1 MIDTKE
7 IRKALAL
14 QDLCF
19 VEALRYASM
28 NGYYVDELTGLV
40 CGTAAAP
47 SGCHFEFKD
56 KRGFREVWIVA
67 DQSGEVLLQAVFWD
81 SLEALAAAIHHETDC
96 MDAAKVK

>member
-1 MIDTKE
+1 M
-7 IRKALAL
+7 
-14 QDLCF
+14 CF
-19 VEALRYASM
+19 VEAIGEATM
-28 NGYYVDELTGLV
+28 NGYYVDEWTGLV
-40 CGTAAAP
+40 CSTAAAP

>member
-1 MIDTKE
+1 
-7 IRKALAL
+7 
-14 QDLCF
+14 
-19 VEALRYASM
+19 M
-28 NGYYVDELTGLV
+28 NGYYVDEWTGLV
-40 CGTAAAP
+40 CSTAAAP

-96 MDAAKVK
+96 MDAVKVK